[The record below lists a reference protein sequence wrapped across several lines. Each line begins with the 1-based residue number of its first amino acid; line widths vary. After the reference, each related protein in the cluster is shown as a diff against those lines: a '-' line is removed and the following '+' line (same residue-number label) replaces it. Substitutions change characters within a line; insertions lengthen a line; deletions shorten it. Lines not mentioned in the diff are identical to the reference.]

1 MIWNIAWILADSKN
15 HPPMASMGAPS
26 AKSPLICSWYS
37 SNRLYLQLAQS
48 KQIHLFSQLCKFWPI
63 NEVKVWTFLFIHHTS
78 ASSTSRMLSWPRIV
92 IISKILVKDYP
103 VVVDKEERFRG
114 KTFCKFE
121 HFTPGHK
128 TLASEWFW
136 GVYTLWEDLHYGQ
149 GRKCDSQLLRQ
160 PSRWSHPSGGPV
172 IIIFVIMII
181 IIFRIIIVICSG
193 P

>member
-128 TLASEWFW
+128 TLISEWFW
-136 GVYTLWEDLHYGQ
+136 VFPPYERVSTMVKVESVILSSFVNHLVDHIPVGDL
-149 GRKCDSQLLRQ
+149 S
-160 PSRWSHPSGGPV
+160 
-172 IIIFVIMII
+172 
-181 IIFRIIIVICSG
+181 
-193 P
+193 